1 MNTITQTSL
10 NATFQSVAAL
20 RPARRNS
27 TVVRAASDP
36 MLQKPSAPTPA
47 SQSAA
52 PMPQA
57 PTGPSSGVSI
67 EYQRQQ
73 AKAMQQY
80 FKDQAFEEV
89 VADAKVFGWTKKNE
103 INNGRWVMFGL
114 LVGIM
119 TEAATGVN
127 FIHQIGLMI
136 SYMGIA
142 DIYD

>member
-1 MNTITQTSL
+1 MISL
-10 NATFQSVAAL
+10 SN
-20 RPARRNS
+20 R
-27 TVVRAASDP
+27 
-36 MLQKPSAPTPA
+36 
-47 SQSAA
+47 
-52 PMPQA
+52 
-57 PTGPSSGVSI
+57 
-67 EYQRQQ
+67 
-73 AKAMQQY
+73 
-80 FKDQAFEEV
+80 
-89 VADAKVFGWTKKNE
+89 VFGWTKKNE